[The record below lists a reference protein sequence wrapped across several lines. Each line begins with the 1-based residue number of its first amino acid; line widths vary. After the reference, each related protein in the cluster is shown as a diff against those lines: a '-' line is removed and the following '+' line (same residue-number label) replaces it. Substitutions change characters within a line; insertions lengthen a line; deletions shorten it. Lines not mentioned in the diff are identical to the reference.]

1 MALPTQTKILRAL
14 QEGEIQRV
22 GSSETIKVN
31 VRMLAATNKPLEEMV
46 REKTFRED
54 LYYRLNVVR
63 IQLPALRE
71 RREDVPSLVDFMLK
85 QLSAKHQAQAN
96 AIAADA
102 MDLLCRYDWPGNVR
116 ELENLVYRSAVM
128 AQGDTILIKDLPE
141 ELLQAIGFSPEDTES
156 TEMEA
161 KVTDVEELGAPFS
174 DPMDKAYA
182 SLRREHDSN
191 LLEQVER
198 AVIARVLNEFDGK
211 QSKAIEL
218 LGISRATLRKR
229 IDQYGLEEAGS

>member
-1 MALPTQTKILRAL
+1 
-14 QEGEIQRV
+14 
-22 GSSETIKVN
+22 
-31 VRMLAATNKPLEEMV
+31 
-46 REKTFRED
+46 
-54 LYYRLNVVR
+54 
-63 IQLPALRE
+63 
-71 RREDVPSLVDFMLK
+71 
-85 QLSAKHQAQAN
+85 
-96 AIAADA
+96 